1 MNDDTRIERQ
11 LPQILADLG
20 AGSRPDYTEV
30 ILARTAAARQRP
42 GWVFPERWL
51 PMSALTQRMAA
62 APHVSW
68 RALAVLALVVLALVS
83 AALYAGS
90 QQRRL
95 PQPFGP
101 AANGVIPYVYHGDL
115 FAGDPI
121 TGESRLLVGGPEG
134 DALPQFSPD
143 GTRLAFIRDVGTT
156 SIKPIDI
163 YVAKDD
169 GSDPTRITPEPIW
182 DTKSISWTPD
192 SRSVAVISRVD
203 ASANKVELYDASG
216 DGSVETIATA
226 AGMDFVRFRP
236 PDGREIMYRAL
247 VDGMWGLFAIDADG
261 SNPRPLAEPTVPAE
275 MDFSFRDATYT
286 ADGSRVLYQHGDEG
300 GCCRLWVMNA
310 NGSDPHPFVPED
322 VPGWSGQAVPSPDGA
337 RIAFWWNPND
347 GPGHGVAVVRADG
360 TGPLVD
366 TGPRLSDTARWV
378 WAPDSSKILM
388 IPNDG
393 SSPNAYLL
401 DPDGGPWTTV
411 PWQSD
416 LDLDWQRVAD

>member
-20 AGSRPDYTEV
+20 AGSRPDYTET
-30 ILARTAAARQRP
+30 ILARTAGARQRP

-62 APHVSW
+62 VPRVSW
-68 RALAVLALVVLALVS
+68 RALAVLALLVLTLVS
-83 AALYAGS
+83 AALYVGS

-95 PQPFGP
+95 PAPFGP

-163 YVAKDD
+163 YVARDD
-169 GSDPTRITPEPIW
+169 GSNPTRITPEPIW
-182 DTKSISWTPD
+182 DTTSISWTPD

-226 AGMDFVRFRP
+226 AGMDFVQFRP
-236 PDGREIMYRAL
+236 PDGRELMYRAL
-247 VDGMWGLFAIDADG
+247 VDGKWGLFAIDADG
-261 SNPRPLAEPTVPAE
+261 SNPRPLAEPTVPGE
-275 MDFSFRDATYT
+275 MDFSFRGAVYT
-286 ADGSRVLYQHGDEG
+286 ADGSQILYQHGDES
-300 GCCRLWVMNA
+300 GCCQLWAMNA
-310 NGSDPHPFVPED
+310 DGGDPHPFVPEN
-322 VPGWSGQAVPSPDGA
+322 VPAWSGQAVPSPDGT
-337 RIAFWWNPND
+337 RIAYWWNPNE
-347 GPGHGVAVVRADG
+347 GPAHGVAVVRADG
-360 TGPLVD
+360 TGPVID
-366 TGPRLSDTARWV
+366 TGPPLTDTARWI